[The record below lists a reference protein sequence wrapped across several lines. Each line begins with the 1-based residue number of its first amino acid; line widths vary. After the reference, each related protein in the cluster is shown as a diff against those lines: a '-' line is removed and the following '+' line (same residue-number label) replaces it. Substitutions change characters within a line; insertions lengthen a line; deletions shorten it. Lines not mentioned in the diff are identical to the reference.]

1 MQHPKDK
8 VLLTSSIGE
17 DVDFICKV
25 ELAYNGITWKIN
37 GTLFRD
43 IVDGHTTQTVSGDVY
58 TDVLTL
64 LRIRSS
70 YNQTR
75 IMCTG
80 YGDEVIESNEVKL
93 SYQGRIMYFV
103 LFIMSLYLYINART
117 TC

>member
-8 VLLTSSIGE
+8 VLFTSSIGE

-25 ELAYNGITWKIN
+25 ELAYNGIDWKIN

-43 IVDGHTTQTVSGDVY
+43 LVDGHTTQTISGNVY

-70 YNQTR
+70 YNQSR
-75 IMCTG
+75 IMCIG
-80 YGDEVIESNEVKL
+80 YGDEVVESNEVKL
-93 SYQGRIMYFV
+93 SYQGRI
-103 LFIMSLYLYINART
+103 LFIMSLYLYHYIIART